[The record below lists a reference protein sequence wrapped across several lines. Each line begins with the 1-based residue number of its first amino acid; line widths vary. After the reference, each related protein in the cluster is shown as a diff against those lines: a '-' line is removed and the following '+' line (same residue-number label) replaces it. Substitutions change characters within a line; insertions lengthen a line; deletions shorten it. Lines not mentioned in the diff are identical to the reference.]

1 MFIKL
6 RFIINDSSIQVPPV
20 LYMNQRLPSGNGHI
34 IDHLNIE
41 LLLYIYG
48 KGILRGHCSAECVY
62 SSIIEILKGFK
73 LF

>member
-1 MFIKL
+1 M
-6 RFIINDSSIQVPPV
+6 NDRSIQVPPA
-20 LYMNQRLPSGNGHI
+20 LYMAQGQPSGNGHI

-41 LLLYIYG
+41 QLLYIYG
-48 KGILRGHCSAECVY
+48 KGILRGHCSAECVD